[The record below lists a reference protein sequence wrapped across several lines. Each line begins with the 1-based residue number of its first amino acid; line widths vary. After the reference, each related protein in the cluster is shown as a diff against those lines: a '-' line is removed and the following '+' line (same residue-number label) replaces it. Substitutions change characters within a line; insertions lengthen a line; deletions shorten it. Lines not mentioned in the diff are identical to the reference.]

1 MNTRLSTWLKR
12 GLLSLS
18 VAAFAG
24 LTLLP
29 QAADAARM
37 GGGKSAGK
45 QSSNVTQKQAP
56 AAPKEAP
63 KAAPTTTAAPAAA
76 PAPAR
81 NKWLGPLAGLAA
93 GLGIAALLSHLGLG
107 GAMAEMLGSMLM
119 IGLVVVAG
127 LFAWRM
133 WKNRS
138 GAASGAASDAGQ
150 PAYAGTGQSDYAGA
164 GSGSGGAA
172 AATPVSTP
180 ASAPAAFTPLPP
192 AGNAGSFVS
201 AAAATGGAGLAGAA
215 AAFTPTASFGN
226 SAAAAPAAVA
236 SGTWSIPEG
245 FSTDDF
251 LHIAKMYFVRL
262 QAAWDARN
270 ESDIRTFTTPEMFAE
285 IKLDLVAR
293 GDSANLTEVVSLD
306 AQMLGVEE
314 QGEKTLASVRL
325 SGMIRETVGGP
336 AEPFSEVWNLE
347 KPATARASWVL
358 AGIQQE

>member
-1 MNTRLSTWLKR
+1 MNARFPAWLKR
-12 GLLSLS
+12 GLLGVSI
-18 VAAFAG
+18 AAFAG
-24 LTLLP
+24 LTLAP

-37 GGGKSAGK
+37 GGGKSVGK

-63 KAAPTTTAAPAAA
+63 KAAPGAPAAPAAA

-119 IGLVVVAG
+119 IGALVLGAFF
-127 LFAWRM
+127 LWRM
-133 WKNRS
+133 WKSRS
-138 GAASGAASDAGQ
+138 AANDGGPQ
-150 PAYAGTGQSDYAGA
+150 PAHAGYAPDAPAPIAPAPVAAPAVSQAATAFTPA
-164 GSGSGGAA
+164 PGAA
-172 AATPVSTP
+172 ASN
-180 ASAPAAFTPLPP
+180 
-192 AGNAGSFVS
+192 GFVS
-201 AAAATGGAGLAGAA
+201 AAAATGGVASA
-215 AAFTPTASFGN
+215 AAFTPVASFGDN
-226 SAAAAPAAVA
+226 TGAQTVTGS
-236 SGTWSIPEG
+236 SGTWTIPAG

-262 QAAWDARN
+262 QAAWDTRN

-293 GDSANLTEVVSLD
+293 GDAANVTDVVSLD

-325 SGMIRETVGGP
+325 SGMIRETAGGP

-347 KPATARASWVL
+347 KPTSARASWVL

>member
-1 MNTRLSTWLKR
+1 MNARLNTWLKR
-12 GLLSLS
+12 GLLGVSI
-18 VAAFAG
+18 AAFAG
-24 LTLLP
+24 LTLAP
-29 QAADAARM
+29 QVADAARV
-37 GGGKSAGK
+37 GGGKSSGK

-56 AAPKEAP
+56 AAPAAAP
-63 KAAPTTTAAPAAA
+63 KAAPGAPTAPAAA

-93 GLGIAALLSHLGLG
+93 GLGIAALLSHMGLG

-119 IGLVVVAG
+119 IGALALG
-127 LFAWRM
+127 AFFLWRM
-133 WKNRS
+133 WKSRS
-138 GAASGAASDAGQ
+138 AASNGTPQ
-150 PAYAGTGQSDYAGA
+150 PAYASAGYAPEA
-164 GSGSGGAA
+164 PAPVA
-172 AATPVSTP
+172 PAPVATPAAT
-180 ASAPAAFTPLPP
+180 AFTPAP
-192 AGNAGSFVS
+192 GTAGSNGFVS
-201 AAAATGGAGLAGAA
+201 AAAATGGAAAG
-215 AAFTPTASFGN
+215 AAFTPAASFSS
-226 SAAAAPAAVA
+226 SAEAAPASAS
-236 SGTWSIPEG
+236 SGTWTIPAG

-262 QAAWDARN
+262 QTAWDTRN

-293 GDSANLTEVVSLD
+293 GDTANVTDVVSLD
-306 AQMLGVEE
+306 AQFLGVEE
-314 QGEKTLASVRL
+314 QGETTLASVRL

>member
-1 MNTRLSTWLKR
+1 MNTFLKR
-12 GLLSLS
+12 GLLGLS
-18 VAAFAG
+18 IAAFSA
-24 LTLLP
+24 LTLAP
-29 QAADAARM
+29 HDADAARM
-37 GGGKSAGK
+37 GGGKSVGK

-63 KAAPTTTAAPAAA
+63 KAAPATPAPPAAA

-93 GLGIAALLSHLGLG
+93 GLGIAALLSHFGMG
-107 GAMAEMLGSMLM
+107 GAMGEMLGSMLM
-119 IGLVVVAG
+119 IGALVIGG
-127 LFAWRM
+127 LFLWRM
-133 WKNRS
+133 WKNKNAPAAGVDGQPVLAGAGAASAPVSSMPASVPATAFNNS
-138 GAASGAASDAGQ
+138 GAA
-150 PAYAGTGQSDYAGA
+150 P
-164 GSGSGGAA
+164 
-172 AATPVSTP
+172 
-180 ASAPAAFTPLPP
+180 FT
-192 AGNAGSFVS
+192 S
-201 AAAATGGAGLAGAA
+201 AAAATSGAAGAA
-215 AAFTPTASFGN
+215 FSPAASFGGGD
-226 SAAAAPAAVA
+226 AAAPAAAPVNT
-236 SGTWSIPEG
+236 GTWTLPAD
-245 FSTDDF
+245 FNVDDF

-262 QAAWDARN
+262 QAAWDTRN

-293 GDSANLTEVVSLD
+293 GDAHNQTDVVSLD

-336 AEPFSEVWNLE
+336 AEPFNEVWNLE

>member
-1 MNTRLSTWLKR
+1 MNKLLKH
-12 GLLSLS
+12 GLLGLTL
-18 VAAFAG
+18 AAFAG
-24 LTLLP
+24 LTVVAHDA
-29 QAADAARM
+29 QAARM

-56 AAPKEAP
+56 AAP
-63 KAAPTTTAAPAAA
+63 AAPANAASPASAAPAAA

-107 GAMAEMLGSMLM
+107 GAMAEMLGSFLM
-119 IGLVVVAG
+119 IAG
-127 LFAWRM
+127 LALAAFFVWRM

-138 GAASGAASDAGQ
+138 APAADASAQ
-150 PAYAGTGQSDYAGA
+150 PALAGA
-164 GSGSGGAA
+164 GGAATPAAPVYNTAPAAAPATAFTAQNGGAA
-172 AATPVSTP
+172 P
-180 ASAPAAFTPLPP
+180 
-192 AGNAGSFVS
+192 FVS
-201 AAAATGGAGLAGAA
+201 AAAATGGAAA
-215 AAFTPTASFGN
+215 AAFSP
-226 SAAAAPAAVA
+226 AAADTQATPVPQATA
-236 SGTWSIPEG
+236 GTWTIPAG
-245 FSTDDF
+245 FDVDDF
-251 LHIAKMYFVRL
+251 NHIAKMYFVRL

-293 GDSANLTEVVSLD
+293 GDAHNQTDVVSLD
-306 AQMLGVEE
+306 ALMLGVED

-325 SGMIRETVGGP
+325 SGMIRETAGGP

-347 KPATARASWVL
+347 KPASARASWVL

>member
-1 MNTRLSTWLKR
+1 MNARFTAWLKR
-12 GLLSLS
+12 GLLGVSI
-18 VAAFAG
+18 AAFAG
-24 LTLLP
+24 LTLAP
-29 QAADAARM
+29 QVADAARV
-37 GGGKSAGK
+37 GGGKSVGK

-63 KAAPTTTAAPAAA
+63 KAAPGAPAAPAAA

-93 GLGIAALLSHLGLG
+93 GLGIAALLSHMGLG

-119 IGLVVVAG
+119 IGALVLGAFF
-127 LFAWRM
+127 LWRM
-133 WKNRS
+133 WKSRSAASS
-138 GAASGAASDAGQ
+138 GAPQ
-150 PAYAGTGQSDYAGA
+150 PAYASAGHA
-164 GSGSGGAA
+164 PEAQAA
-172 AATPVSTP
+172 AAPAPV
-180 ASAPAAFTPLPP
+180 APQAATAFTPAP
-192 AGNAGSFVS
+192 GSAGSNGFVS
-201 AAAATGGAGLAGAA
+201 AAAATGGAAAGAA
-215 AAFTPTASFGN
+215 FSPAASFGN
-226 SAAAAPAAVA
+226 GGAVETASATN
-236 SGTWSIPEG
+236 GTWTIPAG
-245 FSTDDF
+245 FSTEDF

-262 QAAWDARN
+262 QAAWDTRN
-270 ESDIRTFTTPEMFAE
+270 EGDIRTFTTPEMFAE

-293 GDSANLTEVVSLD
+293 GDSVNVTDVVSLD

-347 KPATARASWVL
+347 KPASARASWVL

>member
-1 MNTRLSTWLKR
+1 MNKLLKH
-12 GLLSLS
+12 GLLGLS
-18 VAAFAG
+18 IAAFAG
-24 LTLLP
+24 LTVVAHEA
-29 QAADAARM
+29 QAARM

-56 AAPKEAP
+56 AAPA
-63 KAAPTTTAAPAAA
+63 AAPAKAGTATPAAPAAA

-107 GAMAEMLGSMLM
+107 GAMAEMLGSFLM
-119 IGLVVVAG
+119 IAG
-127 LFAWRM
+127 LALAAFFVWRM
-133 WKNRS
+133 WKNRNAPPADTAAQPALAGAGADAGTGVTPAPAYNTAAAPAAAPATAFTAQNS
-138 GAASGAASDAGQ
+138 GAA
-150 PAYAGTGQSDYAGA
+150 P
-164 GSGSGGAA
+164 
-172 AATPVSTP
+172 
-180 ASAPAAFTPLPP
+180 
-192 AGNAGSFVS
+192 FVS
-201 AAAATGGAGLAGAA
+201 AAAATGGAAGAA
-215 AAFTPTASFGN
+215 AAAFSPAVTEAQATPATA
-226 SAAAAPAAVA
+226 ATA
-236 SGTWSIPEG
+236 GTWTIPAG
-245 FSTDDF
+245 FDVDDF
-251 LHIAKMYFVRL
+251 NHIAKMYFVRL

-293 GDSANLTEVVSLD
+293 GDAHNQTDVVSLD
-306 AQMLGVEE
+306 ALMLGVEE

-347 KPATARASWVL
+347 KPASARASWVL

>member
-1 MNTRLSTWLKR
+1 MNTRLNTWLKR
-12 GLLSLS
+12 GLLGVSI
-18 VAAFAG
+18 AAFAG
-24 LTLLP
+24 LTLVP
-29 QAADAARM
+29 QVADAARV
-37 GGGKSAGK
+37 GGGKSSGK

-63 KAAPTTTAAPAAA
+63 KAAPGAPAAPAAA

-81 NKWLGPLAGLAA
+81 NKWLGPRAGLAA
-93 GLGIAALLSHLGLG
+93 GLGIAALLAHMGLG

-119 IGLVVVAG
+119 IGALALG
-127 LFAWRM
+127 AFFLWRM
-133 WKNRS
+133 WKSRS
-138 GAASGAASDAGQ
+138 AANNGAPQ
-150 PAYAGTGQSDYAGA
+150 PAYASAGYTPDA
-164 GSGSGGAA
+164 PAPAPVAA
-172 AATPVSTP
+172 PATPT
-180 ASAPAAFTPLPP
+180 ATAFTPAP
-192 AGNAGSFVS
+192 AGAASNGFVS
-201 AAAATGGAGLAGAA
+201 AAAATGGAAAG
-215 AAFTPTASFGN
+215 AAFTPAASFGDN
-226 SAAAAPAAVA
+226 AAAVA
-236 SGTWSIPEG
+236 PANTGTWTIPAD

-270 ESDIRTFTTPEMFAE
+270 ESDIRTFTTPEMFAV

-293 GDSANLTEVVSLD
+293 GDTANVTDVVSLD